1 MSAYERMDDK
11 NKREKL
17 ANTGKEITAAQQSS
31 LRNVHIAFVVLCLLS
46 SIGAFITVGVSP
58 ETWTMRLLT
67 STDYRDSATIDTD
80 FYPEFTF
87 DISRTIDL
95 GLVAASISLAAALG
109 HVIGWVWIK
118 DQAKQM
124 MGGSNPY
131 VWASFFLWHPIV
143 FLLVSVLAGIGN
155 VFTLSFLCLAVISWI
170 FLLWVADLANSYA
183 VSFLLYKSGVAM
195 WSWLPTL
202 FVWFVAVATYIMIII
217 YSVQTF
223 GAAAFAA
230 AGVQSGWYIALVAIH
245 LGLYL
250 ANPIIFVA
258 WKAEWIESIYTRE
271 MIYYIFNGI
280 FAIVAT
286 WLTIGLFKA
295 DSVTLP

>member
-17 ANTGKEITAAQQSS
+17 ANTGKEITPAQQSS
-31 LRNVHIAFVVLCLLS
+31 LRTVHIVFVVLCLLS
-46 SIGAFITVGVSP
+46 SIAAFITVGVSP
-58 ETWTMRLLT
+58 ETWTLRLLT
-67 STDYRDSATIDTD
+67 LTDYRDMATIDSD
-80 FYPEFTF
+80 FYPQFTF
-87 DISRTIDL
+87 DMSRTIDL

-109 HVIGWVWIK
+109 HVIGWIWIK

-143 FLLVSVLAGIGN
+143 FLLVASLAGVGS
-155 VFTLSFLCLAVISWI
+155 VFTLSFICLAVISWI
-170 FLLWVADLANSYA
+170 FLLWLADLLNAYA
-183 VSFLLYKSGVAM
+183 VNFLLYKSGVAA

-202 FVWFVAVATYIMIII
+202 FVWFVALATYIMIGI
-217 YSVQTF
+217 YAFQTF
-223 GAAAFAA
+223 GSAAFTAA
-230 AGVQSGWYIALVAIH
+230 SVQSGWYIALVVVH
-245 LGLYL
+245 LLVYL

-258 WKAEWIESIYTRE
+258 WKAEWIESIHTRE
-271 MIYYIFNGI
+271 MIFYILNGV
-280 FAIVAT
+280 FALIST
-286 WLTIGLFKA
+286 WLTIGFFKA